1 MLLIFIGVMLIMT
14 LSLSASNS
22 SLPSCELDS
31 VVSKLYGPILKNAC
45 SYLYLAKFDFKII
58 KEYI

>member
-1 MLLIFIGVMLIMT
+1 MLIFIGVIL
-14 LSLSASNS
+14 ASNS
-22 SLPSCELDS
+22 SLPSCGLDS

>member
-1 MLLIFIGVMLIMT
+1 MLLIFIGVIMT

-22 SLPSCELDS
+22 SLPSCESDS

>member
-1 MLLIFIGVMLIMT
+1 MLLIFIGVIMT

-22 SLPSCELDS
+22 SLPSCELDL
-31 VVSKLYGPILKNAC
+31 VVIKLYGPILKNAC